1 VRISQG
7 SHRSRLQRRYCSG
20 RSSTATAL
28 PRRRRHRAPLPA
40 GRRRG
45 RSQTTPSRF
54 SARGRLP
61 APHPPPSRRQPLR
74 RSGPPRL
81 PPPLLPRGRRERYRH
96 SPCADAAASDSGPQQ
111 ENLSVPD
118 SSVPNAKRA
127 RRRMT
132 KLAVAVAAGSVL
144 AALLV
149 YAMIAMKR
157 LDAAEIGPAAREA
170 EAFEQNMDVVGR
182 LRHPNLVPLRA
193 FFQAKEERLLV
204 YDGRRMSF
212 CCSYDSC
219 SRGVVRV
226 SYSRGA
232 GAPGAGSP
240 RATVTSPTCSATT
253 SPATAPSRARPT
265 TPPPPRP
272 PHPARLA
279 PFSSRGI
286 GRPSFI
292 TSTTD
297 SKRCPD
303 RI

>member
-1 VRISQG
+1 
-7 SHRSRLQRRYCSG
+7 
-20 RSSTATAL
+20 
-28 PRRRRHRAPLPA
+28 
-40 GRRRG
+40 
-45 RSQTTPSRF
+45 
-54 SARGRLP
+54 
-61 APHPPPSRRQPLR
+61 
-74 RSGPPRL
+74 
-81 PPPLLPRGRRERYRH
+81 
-96 SPCADAAASDSGPQQ
+96 
-111 ENLSVPD
+111 
-118 SSVPNAKRA
+118 
-127 RRRMT
+127 MT

-240 RATVTSPTCSATT
+240 RA
-253 SPATAPSRARPT
+253 
-265 TPPPPRP
+265 
-272 PHPARLA
+272 
-279 PFSSRGI
+279 
-286 GRPSFI
+286 
-292 TSTTD
+292 
-297 SKRCPD
+297 
-303 RI
+303 